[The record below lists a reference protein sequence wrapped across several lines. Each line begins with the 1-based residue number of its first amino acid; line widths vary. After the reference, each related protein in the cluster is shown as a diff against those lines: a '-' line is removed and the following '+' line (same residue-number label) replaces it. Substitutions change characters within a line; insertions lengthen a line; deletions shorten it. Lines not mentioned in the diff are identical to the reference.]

1 MVRAVAIVCNSVIT
15 HVNVHARGALVTRR
29 VALPEALPEGD
40 VTIALEGVTA
50 LAESSSVRAALPEG
64 GQRAVVAVRAGLV
77 VPAEG
82 SVTGASVDRVLALR
96 RELVRVNDERAM
108 LGEQRG
114 QLANVSLD
122 PGLRPRR
129 VGDARDVAPRVAD
142 ALAADAML
150 TSLVADLDARAIA
163 LDARARDL
171 AESVAAE
178 ELRDAQARASERVGS
193 GHPTLTV
200 TVHLTG
206 EGSPAWLDVTYAVA
220 AARWWP
226 VYTLRI
232 RDQARHAT
240 WLAEALV
247 AQRSGEDWTGV
258 RLALSTADLLFDAR
272 LPELPSL
279 RLGRAQPAP
288 RKGYR
293 AAPKGLDRMFEGYDR
308 SLAGQEL
315 RLQAPAPPREEA
327 ETYGA
332 LLLSESLS
340 DDEGGY
346 EAEESPKYD
355 LAPQGHARGGEPKG
369 GRARG
374 TPLVA
379 AAAMP
384 MPPMPMPAR
393 KSAGVLSSLA
403 GGIADGIASLGGG
416 GGPGGA
422 RDEAAEESTPV
433 EPEGAWLDFDS
444 LRVKSTHDRAHR
456 GRLVREADGRNARE
470 REQARAQIEGAAAPA
485 GARDPLVTRGM
496 FDHRYAVE
504 GLAEVPADALT
515 HRVSIGQGETAPTIR
530 WRTTPREDPQVYR
543 EADLRNPF
551 DAPLLGGPVDVYVDG
566 SLLAVAAID
575 RIDRGGTMRV
585 GMGVEQRLRVA
596 RNARVRE
603 ETVGILGGD
612 AVVTHD
618 VSIELSSALGAA
630 ALVEVLDRRP
640 VTDDKDIQIEL
651 TRSTPEHE
659 RYTQSERGSAVRG
672 GLAWRVIVPAGGR
685 ATVDFTYRVTL
696 PSKNEIVG
704 GNRRD

>member
-1 MVRAVAIVCNSVIT
+1 VRAVAIVCNSVIT

-29 VALPEALPEGD
+29 VALPDALPEGD
-40 VTIALEGVTA
+40 VAVAIEGVTA
-50 LAESSSVRAALPEG
+50 LAESSSVRAALPDG
-64 GQRAVVAVRAGLV
+64 CGRAAVAVRAGLV

-82 SVTGASVDRVLALR
+82 KMTGASVDRVRSLRGELA
-96 RELVRVNDERAM
+96 RVHDERAM
-108 LGEQRG
+108 LAEHRG

-122 PGLRPRR
+122 PGLRPRQR
-129 VGDARDVAPRVAD
+129 PGGERDVGPRVAD

-150 TSLVADLDARAIA
+150 SSLLADLDARTIA
-163 LDARARDL
+163 LDGRAREL
-171 AESVAAE
+171 AEGLAAE
-178 ELRDAQARASERVGS
+178 ELRDAQARASERVGA

-200 TVHLTG
+200 TVHLAGTG
-206 EGSPAWLDVTYAVA
+206 APAWLDVTYAVA

-232 RDQARHAT
+232 RDQARHAM

-247 AQRSGEDWTGV
+247 AQRSGEDWMGV

-279 RLGRAQPAP
+279 RLGRAQPPP

-293 AAPKGLDRMFEGYDR
+293 APPKGLDRMFEGHDR
-308 SLAGQEL
+308 SLARQEPL
-315 RLQAPAPPREEA
+315 LKPPPPPREDPATFGAMLQLEEA
-327 ETYGA
+327 DGYGDA
-332 LLLSESLS
+332 
-340 DDEGGY
+340 GY
-346 EAEESPKYD
+346 DRDESPKLD
-355 LAPQGHARGGEPKG
+355 LAAQDIPRGGGVEKG
-369 GRARG
+369 GRAR
-374 TPLVA
+374 
-379 AAAMP
+379 AMA
-384 MPPMPMPAR
+384 PPPQAPAGMMMPAR
-393 KSAGVLSSLA
+393 KSAGVLSNLA

-416 GGPGGA
+416 GAHGAA
-422 RDEAAEESTPV
+422 RDEAAEESAPV
-433 EPEGAWLDFDS
+433 EPEGAWLDFDA
-444 LRVKSTHDRAHR
+444 LRVKPARDKAHR
-456 GRLVREADGRNARE
+456 GTLVREGDGHARA
-470 REQARAQIEGAAAPA
+470 REQARAEVEGAAAPA

-496 FDHRYAVE
+496 FDHRYEVE

-515 HRVSIGQGETAPTIR
+515 HRVSVGQGETAPTIR
-530 WRTTPREDPQVYR
+530 WRTTPREDAQVYR

-585 GMGVEQRLRVA
+585 GMGVEQRIRVA

-618 VSIELSSALGAA
+618 VSIELSSALGAP

-640 VTDDKDIQIEL
+640 VTDDKDIQVEL
-651 TRSTPEHE
+651 TRSAPEHE

>member
-1 MVRAVAIVCNSVIT
+1 MAIVCESSIT

-40 VTIALEGVTA
+40 VAVSLEGITA
-50 LAESSSVRAALPEG
+50 LAESSSVRAALPDG
-64 GQRAVVAVRAGLV
+64 CGRAAVAVRATLV

-82 SVTGASVDRVLALR
+82 KVTGASVDRVRALR
-96 RELVRVNDERAM
+96 GELTRVNDERAT
-108 LGEQRG
+108 LAEHRG
-114 QLANVSLD
+114 QLAHVTLD
-122 PGLRPRR
+122 PGLRPRQR
-129 VGDARDVAPRVAD
+129 PGGERDVGARVAD

-150 TSLVADLDARAIA
+150 SSLLADLDARAVA
-163 LDARARDL
+163 LDVRARDV
-171 AESVAAE
+171 AESLAAE
-178 ELRDAQARASERVGS
+178 ELRDAQARASERVGA

-206 EGSPAWLDVTYAVA
+206 TGAPAWLDVTYAVA

-279 RLGRAQPAP
+279 RIGRAQPPP

-293 AAPKGLDRMFEGYDR
+293 APPKGLDRMFEGHDR
-308 SLAGQEL
+308 SLAGREPL
-315 RLQAPAPPREEA
+315 LEPPAPPREE
-327 ETYGA
+327 
-332 LLLSESLS
+332 SESFGSMLLAEVAA
-340 DDEGGY
+340 DEGGY
-346 EAEESPKYD
+346 DADEAPKYD
-355 LAPQGHARGGEPKG
+355 RGVETLTRGGEKG
-369 GRARG
+369 GRARAMA
-374 TPLVA
+374 PLQQA
-379 AAAMP
+379 PQAPAGMAMP
-384 MPPMPMPAR
+384 MR
-393 KSAGVLSSLA
+393 KSAGVLSNLV
-403 GGIADGIASLGGG
+403 GGIADGVASLGGG
-416 GGPGGA
+416 GGHGA
-422 RDEAAEESTPV
+422 RRDEAEEDAAPV
-433 EPEGAWLDFDS
+433 EPEGAWLDFDA
-444 LRVKSTHDRAHR
+444 LRVKPARDKAHR
-456 GRLVREADGRNARE
+456 GRLVREGDGHARE
-470 REQARAQIEGAAAPA
+470 RDRARAEVESAAAPA
-485 GARDPLVTRGM
+485 AARDPLVTRGM
-496 FDHRYAVE
+496 FDHRYDVE

-618 VSIELSSALGAA
+618 VSIELSSALGAT

-640 VTDDKDIQIEL
+640 VTDDKNIQIEL

-659 RYTQSERGSAVRG
+659 RYTQAERGSAVRG
-672 GLAWRVIVPAGGR
+672 GLVWRVMVPAGGK

>member
-1 MVRAVAIVCNSVIT
+1 MAIVCSSVIT

-29 VALPEALPEGD
+29 VALPDALPEGD
-40 VTIALEGVTA
+40 VAVSLEGITA
-50 LAESSSVRAALPEG
+50 LAESSSVQAALPDG
-64 GQRAVVAVRAGLV
+64 CGRAAVAVRATPV

-82 SVTGASVDRVLALR
+82 KVTGASVDRVRALR
-96 RELVRVNDERAM
+96 GELARVQDERAM
-108 LGEQRG
+108 LAEHRG
-114 QLANVSLD
+114 QLANVTLD
-122 PGLRPRR
+122 PGLRPRQR
-129 VGDARDVAPRVAD
+129 PGGERDVSARVAD

-150 TSLVADLDARAIA
+150 SSLLADLDARAIA
-163 LDARARDL
+163 LDVRAREL
-171 AESVAAE
+171 AESLAAE
-178 ELRDAQARASERVGS
+178 ELRDAQARASERVGA

-206 EGSPAWLDVTYAVA
+206 TGAPAWLDVTYAVA

-226 VYTLRI
+226 VYTLRL

-279 RLGRAQPAP
+279 RLGRAQPPP

-293 AAPKGLDRMFEGYDR
+293 APPKGLDRMFEGHDR
-308 SLAGQEL
+308 SLAGQE
-315 RLQAPAPPREEA
+315 RLLDPPAPPREDPMALSATLLREEA
-327 ETYGA
+327 EGYGDA
-332 LLLSESLS
+332 GY
-340 DDEGGY
+340 DADEP
-346 EAEESPKYD
+346 PKLE
-355 LAPQGHARGGEPKG
+355 LAAQELPRGGGGEKG
-369 GRARG
+369 GRARAMAPPQAPAG
-374 TPLVA
+374 M
-379 AAAMP
+379 AMP
-384 MPPMPMPAR
+384 MR
-393 KSAGVLSSLA
+393 KSAGVLSNLV
-403 GGIADGIASLGGG
+403 GGIADGVAALGGG
-416 GGPGGA
+416 GSFGA
-422 RDEAAEESTPV
+422 KRDEAEEESAPV
-433 EPEGAWLDFDS
+433 EPEGAWLDFDA
-444 LRVKSTHDRAHR
+444 LRVKPARDRAHR
-456 GRLVREADGRNARE
+456 GRLVREGDGHARE
-470 REQARAQIEGAAAPA
+470 RDRARGEIESAAAPA

-496 FDHRYAVE
+496 FDHRYDVE

-585 GMGVEQRLRVA
+585 GMGVEQRIRVA

-618 VSIELSSALGAA
+618 VSIELSSALGAT

-651 TRSTPEHE
+651 TRSAPEHE

-672 GLAWRVIVPAGGR
+672 GLAWRVMVPAGGK